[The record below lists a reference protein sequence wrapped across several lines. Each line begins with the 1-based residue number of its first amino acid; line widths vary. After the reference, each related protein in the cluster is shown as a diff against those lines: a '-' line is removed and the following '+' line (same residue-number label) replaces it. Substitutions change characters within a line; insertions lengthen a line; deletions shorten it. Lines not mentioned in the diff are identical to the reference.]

1 MLSKKE
7 IELFNRYLA
16 KDLNADQ
23 IAKLKAILESESG
36 RREFA
41 RFMEETGVI
50 IHSTRQMNS
59 LAIEDEAITELVKR
73 SEEKLLSQLEKEK
86 LEMQTANEL
95 KKKNKTSYKH
105 SNSRRKPIHYLYL
118 STLGLAAIIILS
130 FILPNQK
137 PSVDTS
143 SSDEVLVKSVARVT
157 DFKGKGNVAKGDWLK
172 PGEIQLEEGDV
183 EITFDSGAVVLLQG
197 KSSLNLESEKRAFLN
212 YGKVAARVPEEAI
225 GFIINTPQGTVVD
238 LGTEFAVSVDEDK
251 AMEVH
256 VIDGEVEAGSLQ
268 GNEPKLLRKDESLR
282 IENSG
287 AFSEVTV
294 LDKTHFS
301 LVPEYSPEINYNF
314 VYWPFDKVKK
324 QKVVDKGNGG
334 LGGRYDLF
342 LPNPKSNIKTGK
354 IGRALSLSGK
364 GEYAQSSFPGIG
376 SANPRTVAFWVKIPP
391 NSTQK
396 EAYAIVSWGK
406 VAPSQKWQVG
416 YNPNPSNGVVG
427 AIRTEFSRGYVIG
440 TTDLRDGR
448 WHHVVSMF
456 IGGEKPD
463 VATHVRHYID
473 GKLEGVS
480 GYQARRINTNI
491 SDPDTQ
497 PVYLGKYIN
506 HDKWYFRGKV
516 DEFYIFDGALTP
528 HQISLLRTNT
538 FIQP

>member
-1 MLSKKE
+1 MLSKE
-7 IELFNRYLA
+7 TIELFNRYLA
-16 KDLNADQ
+16 KDLSKDQ
-23 IAKLKAILESESG
+23 LERFKKILETEQG
-36 RREFA
+36 RKEFA

-50 IHSTRQMNS
+50 IHSSKQIRSLEIENS
-59 LAIEDEAITELVKR
+59 AITELVKR
-73 SEEKLLSQLEKEK
+73 SEENLLAQLGEKNLQAAK
-86 LEMQTANEL
+86 SAPVKKTAVDS
-95 KKKNKTSYKH
+95 SYVRTRPL
-105 SNSRRKPIHYLYL
+105 SYLYL
-118 STLGLAAIIILS
+118 AVLGLAATVIL
-130 FILPNQK
+130 FFLLPKKNK
-137 PSVDTS
+137 APLITS
-143 SSDEVLVKSVARVT
+143 EAELVKSVARVT
-157 DFKGKGNVAKGDWLK
+157 HFEGKGNIANGEWLK
-172 PGEIQLEEGDV
+172 PGEVILEEGGV
-183 EITFDSGAVVLLQG
+183 EITFDSGAVILLQG
-197 KSSLNLESEKRAFLN
+197 KSSLKLENEKRAFLKF
-212 YGKVAARVPEEAI
+212 GKVAARVPEEAI

-238 LGTEFAVSVDEDK
+238 LGTEFAVAVDENK

-256 VIDGEVEAGSLQ
+256 VIDGEVEAGSLT

-282 IENSG
+282 IENGGS
-287 AFSEVTV
+287 FSEVTV

-301 LVPEYSPEINYNF
+301 RVKENTSDIAYNF
-314 VYWPFDKVKK
+314 VHWPFDQVE
-324 QKVVDKGNGG
+324 DKTVFDQGNGG
-334 LGGRYDLF
+334 FGARFDLY
-342 LPNPKSNIKTGK
+342 LPNPDENIKTGK
-354 IGRALSLSGK
+354 VGRALSLSGK

-376 SANPRTVAFWVKIPP
+376 AANARTVAFWVKIPP
-391 NSTQK
+391 NSKQK
-396 EAYAIVSWGK
+396 EAYSIVSWGK

-427 AIRTEFSRGYVIG
+427 AIRTEFSKGYVIG

-480 GYQARRINTNI
+480 GFQPRKINTNI

-506 HDKWYFRGKV
+506 HDNWYFRGKI

-538 FIQP
+538 FVQP

>member
-1 MLSKKE
+1 MLSKRE

-16 KDLNADQ
+16 KDLSDSQ
-23 IAKLKAILESESG
+23 LIELKEILKTESG
-36 RREFA
+36 RKEFV
-41 RFMEETGVI
+41 RFMKETGMIV
-50 IHSTRQMNS
+50 HSTKQVRS
-59 LAIEDEAITELVKR
+59 VEIEDSAISELVKR
-73 SEEKLLSQLEKEK
+73 SEENLISQIQKEK
-86 LEMQTANEL
+86 TQIQKTV
-95 KKKNKTSYKH
+95 NKTKKTRVQVPGMYSQ
-105 SNSRRKPIHYLYL
+105 RKPVHFLYL
-118 STLGLAAIIILS
+118 AVLGLAAITVLS
-130 FILPNQK
+130 FLLPGQK
-137 PSVDTS
+137 KITDLVS
-143 SSDEVLVKSVARVT
+143 EQELVKSVARVT
-157 DFKGKGNVAKGDWLK
+157 DFKGQGNIQYGDWLK
-172 PGEIQLEEGDV
+172 PGEITLEEGSV

-212 YGKVAARVPEEAI
+212 FGKVAARVPSEAI

-238 LGTEFAVSVDEDK
+238 LGTEFAVSVDENK

-256 VIDGEVEAGSLQ
+256 VIDGEVEAGSLH
-268 GNEPKLLRKDESLR
+268 GNEPKLLRKDESIR
-282 IENSG
+282 IENTG
-287 AFSEVTV
+287 TFSEVTE
-294 LDKTHFS
+294 LDQTHFS
-301 LVPEYSPEINYNF
+301 RVQDYNPEINYNF
-314 VYWPFDKVKK
+314 IYWPFDKVKK
-324 QKVVDKGNGG
+324 QKVHDEGNGG

-342 LPNPKSNIKTGK
+342 IPNPKNNIKTGK

-364 GEYAQSSFPGIG
+364 EEFAQSSFPGIG
-376 SANPRTVAFWVKIPP
+376 SANARTVAFWVKIPP
-391 NSTQK
+391 NSTK
-396 EAYAIVSWGK
+396 DEAYAIVSWGK

-416 YNPNPSNGVVG
+416 YNPNPANGVVG
-427 AIRTEFSRGYVIG
+427 AIRTEFSQGYVIG

-506 HDKWYFRGKV
+506 NNKWYFRGKI

-528 HQISLLRTNT
+528 YQISLLRTNT